1 MHSSPSVPFSS
12 SASTPRSL
20 FNLVRSWSLTG
31 VPNTPTSLHPLGLS
45 TAFGPNTPPGEG
57 MSPTSSYPSC
67 ISTISDLS
75 PSIHEVGS
83 ISPSDLPSLR
93 PESAGPP
100 FPATSPI
107 RSPSSSPYLFPGL
120 PSLPAPSFHHC
131 PSSLL
136 HPRCLPPRY
145 FAMLMPSAHRGLPH
159 CPTNLRMTAPCRPL
173 SGRPRLL
180 RLHARPLRSTAPTP
194 RQPTT
199 PALVPSHRGKLPSL
213 LPGSLI
219 TDPSLPPSFSTLS
232 LSLPLGQPLQ
242 HSGLPSRSARP
253 APRDLQ
259 PPLGPFPPSSWSN
272 AASLRAYN
280 PDL

>member
-1 MHSSPSVPFSS
+1 MVSHRRPQHSNVTSSSRPLHRFRSQHPSRGRHVSHVILPLVHLYDLRPITIDPRSRIHQSLGSPVSSPS
-12 SASTPRSL
+12 
-20 FNLVRSWSLTG
+20 
-31 VPNTPTSLHPLGLS
+31 
-45 TAFGPNTPPGEG
+45 
-57 MSPTSSYPSC
+57 
-67 ISTISDLS
+67 D
-75 PSIHEVGS
+75 
-83 ISPSDLPSLR
+83 
-93 PESAGPP
+93 
-100 FPATSPI
+100 
-107 RSPSSSPYLFPGL
+107 
-120 PSLPAPSFHHC
+120 LPAPSFHHC

-136 HPRCLPPRY
+136 HPRCLPPHY

-199 PALVPSHRGKLPSL
+199 PALVPSHRGMLPSL

-242 HSGLPSRSARP
+242 YSGLPSRSARP

>member
-12 SASTPRSL
+12 SASTPRSS
-20 FNLVRSWSLTG
+20 FTLVHSWSLIG
-31 VPNTPTSLHPLGLS
+31 VPNTPTSLHPPLGLS
-45 TAFGPNTPPGEG
+45 TAIGPNTPPGEG

-93 PESAGPP
+93 PESAGSP

-107 RSPSSSPYLFPGL
+107 RSPSSSPYRFPGL
-120 PSLPAPSFHHC
+120 PPHPAPSFHLY

-136 HPRCLPPRY
+136 HPRCLPPR
-145 FAMLMPSAHRGLPH
+145 FAMPMPSAHRELPH
-159 CPTNLRMTAPCRPL
+159 RPNHLRMVAPCRLLP
-173 SGRPRLL
+173 GRPRPL

-194 RQPTT
+194 RQPMT
-199 PALVPSHRGKLPSL
+199 PALVPSHRGMLPSF

-232 LSLPLGQPLQ
+232 LSLSLGQHLRY
-242 HSGLPSRSARP
+242 SGLLSRSARP

-259 PPLGPFPPSSWSN
+259 PLFGTFPPSSWSN
-272 AASLRAYN
+272 ALI
-280 PDL
+280 PV